1 VVIAEVIYLRF
12 VLQLFKFTGRLRR
25 RAFFWRVPALYVLA
39 FGCYGL
45 PVLAEVKLNSTAAH
59 WSIISQLAIAT
70 CFYLMLTQSVKR
82 LHDIDL
88 RGWWLLLALLPVVNM
103 LLGSGMQFVSG
114 TPGPNRFGPD
124 PRRGPTTPQ

>member
-1 VVIAEVIYLRF
+1 M
-12 VLQLFKFTGRLRR
+12 LQPFKFTGRLRR

-45 PVLAEVKLNSTAAH
+45 PVLAEVHFNSTAVY
-59 WSIISQLAIAT
+59 WQTISQLAIVT
-70 CFYLMLTQSVKR
+70 CFYLVLTQSVKR

-88 RGWWLLLALLPVVNM
+88 RGWWLALALLPVGN
-103 LLGSGMQFVSG
+103 LILGSGMQFVPG

-124 PRRGPTTPQ
+124 PRGE